1 MTMTDRVFPAL
12 TVSGLA
18 IHTVDKFPSNLGCRD
33 DKRRDVAHV
42 LWDSES
48 ETETQTESYE
58 EACDWAALLA
68 SAPNLLSLLIEV
80 EEHARLYGAVPRS
93 AKLLWKR
100 VNAAIAAARGR
111 STPSVGNHLNKRE
124 RVARLASKCR
134 DIRDVTRLWNLI
146 DCWEVS
152 EPFWRVLADTCP
164 WAFHE
169 PSQVNSVKFAY

>member
-1 MTMTDRVFPAL
+1 MTDRVFPAL

-58 EACDWAALLA
+58 EACDLAALELVINHVGHYA
-68 SAPNLLSLLIEV
+68 TMP
-80 EEHARLYGAVPRS
+80 HAHPDAHRNHATAR
-93 AKLLWKR
+93 
-100 VNAAIAAARGR
+100 AAIAAARGR
-111 STPSVGNHLNKRE
+111 SAQSVANRLNKRE
-124 RVARLASKCR
+124 RVVRLAAKCR
-134 DIRDVTRLWNLI
+134 DTRDVTRLWNLI